1 MNFLSVWR
9 ISGKFRVGF
18 VLLIILLVIAL
29 AEPFIIQLLIGDKDP
44 IIVGAYKRYLDP
56 SPEHWLG
63 TDRLGRDVLALVI
76 QGIRNS
82 LFIGVLAGTMAT
94 AVGIVVGFI
103 AGYKGGIIDTLLR
116 SFTDMLLVIP
126 TFPLLIALASYVRNI
141 SIPVMALL
149 LAAFSWPFAARTIRA
164 QVLSLRERSYVE
176 LAQMSGENDM
186 EIIFKELM
194 PNLLPYLFVGLAFA
208 TIGAIFAETG
218 LELIGLGP
226 GNIATL
232 GLMINWAIGWGVMSL
247 GKWAMILAP
256 TLCLAFLFTAMN
268 AMNMGMEETFNPR
281 LRNVTGR

>member
-1 MNFLSVWR
+1 MNFLTVWQS
-9 ISGKFRVGF
+9 SGQFRVGF

-103 AGYKGGIIDTLLR
+103 AAYKGGIIVTLLR

-141 SIPVMALL
+141 SILVMALL
-149 LAAFSWPFAARTIRA
+149 
-164 QVLSLRERSYVE
+164 
-176 LAQMSGENDM
+176 
-186 EIIFKELM
+186 
-194 PNLLPYLFVGLAFA
+194 
-208 TIGAIFAETG
+208 
-218 LELIGLGP
+218 
-226 GNIATL
+226 
-232 GLMINWAIGWGVMSL
+232 
-247 GKWAMILAP
+247 
-256 TLCLAFLFTAMN
+256 
-268 AMNMGMEETFNPR
+268 
-281 LRNVTGR
+281 